1 MVQLVVLQLKRRM
14 YICDFISIISNSS
27 TDCSTTE
34 AEIIY
39 LRTSVHCEE
48 NFLNI
53 FGNKVFTN
61 F

>member
-1 MVQLVVLQLKRRM
+1 MTKN
-14 YICDFISIISNSS
+14 YIMSDGSA
-27 TDCSTTE
+27 DCSTTE

-48 NFLNI
+48 NFINI

-61 F
+61 L